1 METLKEFITSR
12 TSLQEILKNII
23 QSEEKWSLMK
33 IWIHTKEWRS
43 SRSGNYGDK
52 FKDVFIIEMSL
63 KYIWPLK
70 NNQFIMEFITCVE
83 INVRQN
89 STNGEMEEYDF
100 KGTKKN
106 TIFKFLHY

>member
-1 METLKEFITSR
+1 
-12 TSLQEILKNII
+12 
-23 QSEEKWSLMK
+23 
-33 IWIHTKEWRS
+33 
-43 SRSGNYGDK
+43 
-52 FKDVFIIEMSL
+52 
-63 KYIWPLK
+63 
-70 NNQFIMEFITCVE
+70 MEFITCVE